1 MRALIYYI
9 LCWSTIALLV
19 PGGPWSW
26 GLVFVV
32 ALLTTAPIVVFMAR
46 RGWPRYPTA
55 AFRLLVVRPVLY
67 VQLLLPLVSGAGII
81 GLGIGA
87 LFGSP
92 LVGGRIAALV
102 VLGVLLT
109 LFAFGYVGSKLL
121 VVRDVRVTV
130 PGLPAEL
137 SGLTIA
143 QISDLHVGPQT
154 SQAFLRRI
162 ARTVAGIG
170 PDLIAITGDLI
181 DDRSEDVPAFVSGLG
196 ALRAPLGV
204 YIIPGNHDVYAGW
217 DQVERGLRSHYD
229 ATILVND
236 SSVIEHRGKRLVVVG
251 TGDPAGKRRGFE
263 GLNVAPDIEQALAKV
278 APGEIVVALAHNP
291 ALWPALAAKGVTL
304 TLSGHTHWGQF
315 AIPQL
320 GWSLAN
326 PFQKRA
332 MGVHREGDR
341 MLYIHPGT
349 GYWGLPFR
357 LGARPEVTRITL
369 QRGDEPAITMSPAR
383 ATSGGATRPQ
393 PRSAPHQEPSPA

>member
-19 PGGPWSW
+19 PGGAWW
-26 GLVFVV
+26 AVVFVV
-32 ALLTTAPIVVFMAR
+32 AVLTTAPIVAFMAR
-46 RGWPRYPTA
+46 RGWARYPTA
-55 AFRLLVVRPVLY
+55 AFRLFVVRPVLY
-67 VQLLLPLVSGAGII
+67 VQLLLPLVSGASIV

-87 LFGSP
+87 VFGSP
-92 LVGGRIAALV
+92 LAGGRIAALG
-102 VLGVLLT
+102 VLGVMLT

-121 VVRDVRVTV
+121 VTRDVRVTV
-130 PGLPAEL
+130 PGLPAEFD
-137 SGLTIA
+137 GLTIA

-154 SQAFLRRI
+154 SQAFLRHI

-181 DDRSEDVPAFVSGLG
+181 DDRSEDVASFVNGLG
-196 ALRAPLGV
+196 SLRAPLGV

-217 DQVERGLRSHYD
+217 DQVERSLRSRYS

-236 SSVIEHRGKRLVVVG
+236 STFIQRGSARLTIVG
-251 TGDPAGKRRGFE
+251 TGDPAGRRSGTA
-263 GLNVAPDIEQALAKV
+263 APDIERALNGV
-278 APGEIVVALAHNP
+278 PEGSTVLALAHNP
-291 ALWPALAAKGVTL
+291 ALWPALAAEGVTL

-315 AIPQL
+315 AIPRL
-320 GWSLAN
+320 GWSLAS

-332 MGVHREGDR
+332 MGVHREGNQ

-369 QRGDEPAITMSPAR
+369 QRGDEAAITMSPAR
-383 ATSGGATRPQ
+383 ATSCEGTRPQ

>member
-1 MRALIYYI
+1 
-9 LCWSTIALLV
+9 
-19 PGGPWSW
+19 
-26 GLVFVV
+26 
-32 ALLTTAPIVVFMAR
+32 
-46 RGWPRYPTA
+46 
-55 AFRLLVVRPVLY
+55 

-87 LFGSP
+87 LFGEP
-92 LVGGRIAALV
+92 LAGGRIAALG

-130 PGLPAEL
+130 PGLPSEFD
-137 SGLTIA
+137 GLTIA

-154 SQAFLRRI
+154 SQAFLRQI
-162 ARTVAGIG
+162 GRTVAGIG

-181 DDRSEDVPAFVSGLG
+181 DDRSEDVDAFVTGLG
-196 ALRAPLGV
+196 SLRAPLGV

-217 DQVERGLRSHYD
+217 DQVSRSLRSRYP

-236 SSVIEHRGKRLVVVG
+236 STGIERGSARLTIVG
-251 TGDPAGKRRGFE
+251 TGDPAGRRRGFE
-263 GLNVAPDIEQALAKV
+263 GSNVAPDIDQAMAKV
-278 APGEIVVALAHNP
+278 PHGEIVVALAHNP
-291 ALWPALAAKGVTL
+291 TLWPALAAKGVTL

-315 AIPQL
+315 AIPRI
-320 GWSLAN
+320 GWSLAS

-332 MGVHREGDR
+332 MGVHRDGDS
-341 MLYIHPGT
+341 MLYIQPGT

-369 QRGDEPAITMSPAR
+369 GRGDQADITMSAAR
-383 ATSGGATRPQ
+383 ATSCGATRPQ

>member
-19 PGGPWSW
+19 PGGPWW
-26 GLVFVV
+26 VLVFVV
-32 ALLTTAPIVVFMAR
+32 AVLTTAPIVVFMAR
-46 RGWPRYPTA
+46 RRWSRYPTA

-81 GLGIGA
+81 GLGLGA
-87 LFGSP
+87 LFGAP
-92 LVGGRIAALV
+92 LAGGRIAALS

-130 PGLPAEL
+130 PGLPAEFN
-137 SGLTIA
+137 GLTIA
-143 QISDLHVGPQT
+143 QLSDLHVGPQT
-154 SQAFLRRI
+154 SQAFLRHI

-181 DDRSEDVPAFVSGLG
+181 DDRSEDVAAFACGLG
-196 ALRAPLGV
+196 GLRASLGV
-204 YIIPGNHDVYAGW
+204 YIIPGNHDIYAGW
-217 DQVERGLRSHYD
+217 DQVQYSLKSDYP
-229 ATILVND
+229 ATVLVND
-236 SSVIEHRGKRLVVVG
+236 SHVIERGSAKLTIVG
-251 TGDPAGKRRGFE
+251 TGDPAGRRRGFE
-263 GLNVAPDIEQALAKV
+263 KLNAAPDIDKALANV
-278 APGEIVVALAHNP
+278 PEGATVVALAHNP

-320 GWSLAN
+320 GWSLAS
-326 PFQKRA
+326 PFQERA
-332 MGVHREGDR
+332 MGVHQEGDS

-369 QRGDEPAITMSPAR
+369 QSGDEAAIMMSPAR
-383 ATSGGATRPQ
+383 ATSCGATRPQ